1 MERNRIVFLAFFWG
15 LALFGC
21 TKKEPEIIKPEITH
35 DKVEVTSTS
44 ASFTWTVDWLGK
56 RISVVEVS
64 ENEDMSDSQFYG
76 SEENVNNDA
85 FSATAN
91 DLKPDT
97 KYYYRFWVWNK
108 NYVDNKFVFEKK
120 DFSTLSDSP
129 TENGVLSGLFSVSA
143 TQKVYFSRG
152 NLQYKA
158 STDTWRFALNQYD
171 LIGATNSNI
180 SQTYNDWIDLYG
192 WGTSGWNNGNTYYHP
207 WDSEHSFSDYSFGKQ
222 YGPVGAFDL
231 VGLYSNSDWGCY
243 NWITNGGNTINAWRT
258 LTIDEWLYVFN
269 TRNTLSGIRYAKA
282 QVNGCNGIIL
292 LPDDWET
299 STFPLNNENTDDSSL
314 NSNVI
319 SSAQWIILEDAGA
332 VFLPAAGIR
341 QENKEIKN
349 VNAIGQYWSSSC
361 YGSGDY
367 ESLAYCMTI
376 SESRVSHSDAGRDD
390 GLSVRLVKDYQ
401 P

>member
-21 TKKEPEIIKPEITH
+21 TKKEPEIIKPEITN
-35 DKVEVTSTS
+35 DKVEATSTS

-56 RISVVEVS
+56 RISMVEVS
-64 ENEDMSDSQFYG
+64 ENEDMSDSQFFG

-97 KYYYRFWVWNK
+97 KYYYRFLVWNK

-143 TQKVYFSRG
+143 SQKVYFSRG

-192 WGTSGWNNGNTYYHP
+192 WGTSGWDNGNTYYHP

-231 VGLYSNSDWGCY
+231 VGLYSNSDWGCF
-243 NWITNGGNTINAWRT
+243 NRITNGGNTINAWRT

-269 TRNTLSGIRYAKA
+269 TRITLSGIRYAKA

-332 VFLPAAGIR
+332 VFLPAAGVR
-341 QENKEIKN
+341 QENKEIRN
-349 VNAIGQYWSSSC
+349 VNAVGQYWSSSC